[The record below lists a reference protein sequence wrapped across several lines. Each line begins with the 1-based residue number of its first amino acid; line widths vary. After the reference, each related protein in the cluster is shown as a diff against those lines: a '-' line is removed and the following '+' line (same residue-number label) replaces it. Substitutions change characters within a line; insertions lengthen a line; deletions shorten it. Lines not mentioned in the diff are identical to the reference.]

1 MYPPATAAACVINHN
16 PAIDTITRNAMQ
28 ETCCLFLYKPLSC
41 IAHFTSKCL
50 QEPAVVAMYNLIR
63 SYANVQQLLLLVA
76 QQTPSWVA

>member
-1 MYPPATAAACVINHN
+1 
-16 PAIDTITRNAMQ
+16 MQ

-41 IAHFTSKCL
+41 IAHFTSKYA

-76 QQTPSWVA
+76 QQTPS